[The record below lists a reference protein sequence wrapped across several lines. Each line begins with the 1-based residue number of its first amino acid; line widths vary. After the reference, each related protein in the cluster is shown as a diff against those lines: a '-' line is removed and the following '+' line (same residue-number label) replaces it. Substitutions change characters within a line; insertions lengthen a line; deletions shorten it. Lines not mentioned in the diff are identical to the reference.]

1 MRETPIVRA
10 RSGLV
15 PTLGG
20 SSSKTPRKRE
30 AAAVVTRVAS
40 SSQPSW
46 RIGGTFKRIKAGF
59 LVSVKIEVPEPQLES
74 ASISRSHCYITGTLC
89 TARFSSSCPQIQI
102 PASALHGSSSCRRG
116 RGRPSKGPKSAC
128 RRLNWACGSYSILR
142 PRCFG
147 A

>member
-59 LVSVKIEVPEPQLES
+59 LVSVKIEVPEPQLEG
-74 ASISRSHCYITGTLC
+74 ASISRSHSYITGTLC
-89 TARFSSSCPQIQI
+89 TPGSVQVAPKFKSLPLPSMGVRRVGEAEADLARD
-102 PASALHGSSSCRRG
+102 
-116 RGRPSKGPKSAC
+116 PKAH
-128 RRLNWACGSYSILR
+128 AEG
-142 PRCFG
+142 
-147 A
+147 